1 MWQSFLDLGA
11 GLARNNIL
19 LYGIMVV
26 ATMAL
31 LGLAL
36 SFIWE
41 GIFSLLKLKPKGD
54 GRRPGQG
61 KGRPHD

>member
-11 GLARNNIL
+11 DLARNNIL

-54 GRRPGQG
+54 SRRPGQG
-61 KGRPHD
+61 KG